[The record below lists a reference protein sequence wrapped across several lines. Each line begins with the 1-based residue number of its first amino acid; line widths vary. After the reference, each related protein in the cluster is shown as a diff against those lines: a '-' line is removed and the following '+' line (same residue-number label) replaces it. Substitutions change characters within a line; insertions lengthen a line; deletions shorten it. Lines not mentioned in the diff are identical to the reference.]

1 MNQENH
7 MKQSSADTRSM
18 TRQQLL
24 ERLQQM
30 QRTGED
36 MSLPI
41 VVRVDR
47 HVSDNRKRNGHRL
60 ESMTALIQHAV
71 SGSLGYSPE
80 CGEWTAAGKPAGGSL
95 LFGELSATVGHDW
108 RA

>member
-1 MNQENH
+1 MTEQKKET
-7 MKQSSADTRSM
+7 SADTRSM

-47 HVSDNRKRNGHRL
+47 RVSDNRKRNGYRI
-60 ESMTALIQHAV
+60 ESLTALVKYAV
-71 SGSLGYSPE
+71 NGSLGYSSE
-80 CGEWTAAGKPAGGSL
+80 FGAWTAAGKPARDSH
-95 LFGELSATVGHDW
+95 LFGELAATIGHDW